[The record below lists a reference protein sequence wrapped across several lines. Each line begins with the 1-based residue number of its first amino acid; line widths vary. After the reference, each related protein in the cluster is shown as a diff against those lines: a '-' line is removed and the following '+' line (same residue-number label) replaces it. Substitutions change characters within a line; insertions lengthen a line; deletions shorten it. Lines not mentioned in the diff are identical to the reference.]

1 MLNDR
6 RYMRRNP
13 EEDARGGV
21 HAMFGLIIANVVVY
35 IIQHMMSGADLA
47 EAFALSVP
55 AAKQFEIWRF
65 FTACFL
71 HGGFMH
77 MFFNMFGLYIFG
89 SLAAP
94 LLGAKR
100 FLLLYLISGTL
111 GNILWFFINW
121 NNDHFVLIGAS
132 GAVMGVILASAMI
145 LPDIP
150 MMLLFIPFPIKLKT
164 LAVVYILLDLFGHI
178 GNPGSST
185 AFLVHIFGAVCGY
198 LFMLIFAKDRIA
210 WDPLKALF
218 GAKKNDGLPPGWE
231 VTPPRDSGTIS
242 RAEVE
247 RLLIKLSRQGINALT
262 EEEQEIL
269 RKAREE
275 MMNHR

>member
-6 RYMRRNP
+6 KYMRRNP

-35 IIQHMMSGADLA
+35 IIQHMMAGADLA

-100 FLLLYLISGTL
+100 FLLLYREGGKVINNVYIGSAGGHFEANELNKPEICVLREMKEEIGVTSDMIENLALRYVVLRNVDGEIRQNYYFFADLKDEYTDELQSNEGTL
-111 GNILWFFINW
+111 RWVDF
-121 NNDHFVLIGAS
+121 DEVRFVLTEG
-132 GAVMGVILASAMI
+132 
-145 LPDIP
+145 
-150 MMLLFIPFPIKLKT
+150 IKI
-164 LAVVYILLDLFGHI
+164 VQDNIVSHFWM
-178 GNPGSST
+178 
-185 AFLVHIFGAVCGY
+185 FL
-198 LFMLIFAKDRIA
+198 
-210 WDPLKALF
+210 
-218 GAKKNDGLPPGWE
+218 
-231 VTPPRDSGTIS
+231 
-242 RAEVE
+242 
-247 RLLIKLSRQGINALT
+247 
-262 EEEQEIL
+262 
-269 RKAREE
+269 
-275 MMNHR
+275 